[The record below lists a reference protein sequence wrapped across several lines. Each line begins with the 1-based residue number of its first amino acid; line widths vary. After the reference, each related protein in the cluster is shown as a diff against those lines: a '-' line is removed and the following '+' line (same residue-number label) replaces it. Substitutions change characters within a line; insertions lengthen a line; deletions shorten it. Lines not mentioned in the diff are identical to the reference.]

1 MNRRTDIKGTS
12 TASTETKGQPRK
24 TDRPLTD
31 NRTAAAAAAAAKKG
45 ASAVPAVLRA
55 ATMLASPISSRAPRA
70 TRESLLAKDPSDDPV
85 LSKSRMTTTRR
96 TEASGSGVED
106 RAKVGSPV
114 LQMQKRKTAVS
125 WSGDADRRIEK
136 AGSGVQVRRVNSDE
150 GWMSSRRQEKIVED
164 TVTESARKVSGRQ
177 MARSKAVPVGSDK
190 VSHSNSKGEGKRRAG
205 VGPSNGKAKVSLK
218 RGREV
223 VTMRND
229 GKKRADDIEAEHD
242 SSTMRP
248 PKKKPKGVGRGKEA
262 PPKDSLSSSRHCK
275 KSGAEGCSSPGD
287 CSSPGCSAASADV
300 PFPSISA
307 ARSNPRHRAQASDP
321 TSSSRKLREHG
332 QQHAPRHVTDKHRA
346 STVTARGPTQATP
359 SSKGRVRR
367 AREMAGAAQ
376 ASVSK
381 QHAAPTHGLDRF
393 QSPSSSTSSTFL
405 GLSFVITG
413 FLDEVT
419 VREVE
424 RTVLEGGGR
433 LQEDMPSPRSQSR
446 RGERSSQDNDD
457 VVVAV
462 SHPAASREPGY
473 MLALSAG
480 TPLVHH
486 LWISDSVAQGRA
498 LPAAPYLLPGVRES
512 SKRRQAEAARAAA
525 RVVTPDAIALHKQ
538 GRAGCP
544 NGIGHARGDSDA
556 AAAASRAAIA
566 TARAAVSQVVAK
578 PGTPL
583 NGMSVGIAHGRQ
595 EMCSAWA
602 KVLRCAGAQTVREI
616 FPVVPSD
623 DDDDDADGEK
633 LGAALLAGQ
642 ETASV
647 AGINRGGITRGDD
660 AMQALL
666 AGLDCVLCD
675 YPDTWYDKP
684 GALRRLTDGANS
696 RASPTGLGRLPWRTP
711 SPASRLSSCGRK
723 TQATSAK
730 SRYGPHGDESGEMPF
745 LYRMLESA
753 RLGGVQ
759 VVSLSWA
766 IDCVLRGARI
776 KWQSSP
782 EYLLPFAELS
792 FTPKA
797 VSLTGISGRT
807 SRGGAI
813 SSPLASSNRQD
824 TSLLAFISRGG
835 IRYEV
840 SDHVRFEDDCRII
853 ESTTAATSGEDK
865 SSHTK
870 KGKATYNRQG
880 SFKDKRKEEA
890 SSGLGRIVSL
900 SRASNGTVVV
910 VLEPVQAYAG
920 AYRMTS
926 GARMLAC
933 GVPVVV
939 AGPSMHSSVGRG
951 RGRRANELL
960 TTVTGGG
967 VGRGGAA
974 SRRLKVEGAS
984 LRGKITLVKPH
995 EYDNR
1000 RGYCGRDPDVY
1011 VRRATSVSKVK

>member
-1 MNRRTDIKGTS
+1 
-12 TASTETKGQPRK
+12 
-24 TDRPLTD
+24 
-31 NRTAAAAAAAAKKG
+31 
-45 ASAVPAVLRA
+45 
-55 ATMLASPISSRAPRA
+55 MLASPISSRAPRA

-177 MARSKAVPVGSDK
+177 MARSKAVPVGSDE

-248 PKKKPKGVGRGKEA
+248 PKKKTKGGGRGKEA

-359 SSKGRVRR
+359 
-367 AREMAGAAQ
+367 
-376 ASVSK
+376 
-381 QHAAPTHGLDRF
+381 F
-393 QSPSSSTSSTFL
+393 
-405 GLSFVITG
+405 SFVITG

-745 LYRMLESA
+745 LYRVLESA

-813 SSPLASSNRQD
+813 SSPLASSNRQG

-920 AYRMTS
+920 ASRMTS
-926 GARMLAC
+926 GARMMSC

-967 VGRGGAA
+967 VGGGGAA